1 MADLAVSTPTIDGF
15 FRRWEASGA
24 AERANYSVFL
34 NELCDLLD
42 VPRPD
47 PAGPDDEKNAYV
59 FESGSGRGHSLS
71 GTKETWA
78 GPIASSSHLPPA
90 PPQRASGRANLPPPV
105 AAFHPLPNFHRSD
118 QVRSG
123 RRDPLSLII
132 HRTRLFL
139 RTRHRTCLALCKRG
153 RTKCLGISTLMST
166 GFLQDFVD
174 AFEPMRL
181 GRFEKYYASVLIPTC
196 MMGE

>member
-1 MADLAVSTPTIDGF
+1 MPTSSRAEAEGATHFLAPRKRGRALSPPRATS
-15 FRRWEASGA
+15 RR
-24 AERANYSVFL
+24 
-34 NELCDLLD
+34 
-42 VPRPD
+42 PHP
-47 PAGPDDEKNAYV
+47 
-59 FESGSGRGHSLS
+59 SGRQVVRKPS
-71 GTKETWA
+71 
-78 GPIASSSHLPPA
+78 
-90 PPQRASGRANLPPPV
+90 PPV

-153 RTKCLGISTLMST
+153 RTQCLGISTLMST

>member
-47 PAGPDDEKNAYV
+47 PAGPDDEKNAHV

-90 PPQRASGRANLPPPV
+90 PPQRASGRAQTFPRRLPPFTRCRTSIDPT
-105 AAFHPLPNFHRSD
+105 
-118 QVRSG
+118 RSG
-123 RRDPLSLII
+123 LADETLYLSLF
-132 HRTRLFL
+132 TE
-139 RTRHRTCLALCKRG
+139 RG
-153 RTKCLGISTLMST
+153 YSCGQGIER
-166 GFLQDFVD
+166 V
-174 AFEPMRL
+174 
-181 GRFEKYYASVLIPTC
+181 
-196 MMGE
+196 